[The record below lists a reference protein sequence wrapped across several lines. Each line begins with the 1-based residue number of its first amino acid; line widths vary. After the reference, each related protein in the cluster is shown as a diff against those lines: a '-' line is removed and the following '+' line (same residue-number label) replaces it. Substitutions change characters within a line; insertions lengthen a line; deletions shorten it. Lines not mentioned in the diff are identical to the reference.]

1 MAQENYY
8 KNSQFGNVAGALLAK
23 KGKPDKEKIF
33 KTILGSILETS
44 VSQAAIDLKQGVI
57 NGANDV
63 RDKFG
68 DIMESTVASYEDFD
82 VNRKRYKEWE
92 RNGDKFLNKEA
103 ISDINYTTANAGKNF
118 TWETR
123 FSDNVTQKDRD
134 AMDESLKAEIELKR
148 KEMEIIGQDKRA
160 TMNKVEFT
168 QPVKDAFKAALAEVE
183 DDPTKKN
190 LVTSYF
196 NRIFK
201 TEKDADG
208 NLVSRNAE
216 KIKLQVAA
224 ERVEGIVLQQEKD
237 IAKATLDLTNYYGN
251 IRANSIGELKSST
264 IIKSMPPVTAKEKQQ
279 QRVLN
284 NKFIYTGS
292 GSEQKENENY
302 FNISLEIPVR
312 IPAVEDD
319 PTTKEKEN
327 IKILNIKENN
337 FKNILILNEDGI
349 VQSYSRDLFF
359 QAVEERQIMTTKMME
374 KAKKTPITGSA
385 SFDNVIAQ
393 FAKEGRFGT
402 AAVLDITELKGWDK
416 ILGVEDGTVIKAD
429 SIIFNLPGNSILTSE
444 DGKTGVS
451 DAIHAHLNNG
461 KENGDENPNEFNFIE
476 LQTTFASKRFLE
488 ADKMVQLRELKS
500 IITMF
505 PDKEETINETY
516 KKFIDT
522 YNVSKKQEK
531 VKEINKNIITVD
543 NLENVNIVVG
553 KAADGSDI
561 NWSDRPI
568 INKIIEVESTGR
580 VGEISKHGAKGLMQ
594 IKDATADSPGMG
606 VPPAVRD
613 KAGNISAEENVIFGT
628 NYFDALTERYN
639 GDLVTAT
646 MAFNAGMG
654 TIDKWIKEG
663 RNYNDLR
670 TETQNYVGKIFGKDI
685 QELVKAG
692 TYGQDII
699 QTPTETPVTS
709 SLLSSDKTYRTYSEV
724 MGDDSLSDIQKE
736 DELSRRSRDE
746 FKKSIK
752 SIPSKLNERGLNQ
765 AKKRANDFLSGEIS
779 YFYSPTYNKWKTKN
793 NIKENTSTPKEEKQK
808 NVKEFLDFLNQ

>member
-123 FSDNVTQKDRD
+123 FSDTVTQKDRD

-628 NYFDALTERYN
+628 NYFDALTEKYN
-639 GDLVTAT
+639 GDLVTA
-646 MAFNAGMG
+646 ALAYNAGMG

-663 RNYNDLR
+663 RNYNSLR

-685 QELVKAG
+685 QELVKTG

>member
-23 KGKPDKEKIF
+23 KGKPDKKKIF

-123 FSDNVTQKDRD
+123 FSDTVTQKDRD

-628 NYFDALTERYN
+628 NYFDALTEKYN
-639 GDLVTAT
+639 GDLVTA
-646 MAFNAGMG
+646 ALAYNAGMG

-663 RNYNDLR
+663 RNYNSLR

>member
-23 KGKPDKEKIF
+23 KGKPDKKKIF

-123 FSDNVTQKDRD
+123 FSDTVTQKDRD

-663 RNYNDLR
+663 RKYNDLR

>member
-1 MAQENYY
+1 MAQEDYY

-23 KGKPDKEKIF
+23 KGKPDKKKIF